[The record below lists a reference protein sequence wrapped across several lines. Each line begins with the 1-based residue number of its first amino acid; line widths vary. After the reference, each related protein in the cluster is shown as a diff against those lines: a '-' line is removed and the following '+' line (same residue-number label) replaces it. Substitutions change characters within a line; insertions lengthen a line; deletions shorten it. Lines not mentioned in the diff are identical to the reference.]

1 MKKTEAR
8 LLVSIEEAARML
20 GISPRTI
27 RNQLTRNAVRQFPVR
42 PVRLGG
48 RVLFRVT
55 DLEELVEK
63 LPRK

>member
-63 LPRK
+63 LPQK